1 MLLPWL
7 ILIPFI
13 GGFLCWQTERFGV
26 KVPRWIALITMGLTL
41 ALSLQL
47 WLQGG
52 YSLTQSAGIPQWQSE
67 FDMPWIPRFGISIHL
82 AIDGLSLLMVVLTG
96 LLGVLAVLCSWKEIE
111 KYQGFFHLN
120 LMWILGGVIGVF
132 LAIDMFLFFF
142 FWEMMLV
149 PMYFLIA
156 LWGHKASDGKT
167 RITAA
172 TKFFIYTQASG
183 LVMLIAILAL
193 VFVHYNATGVWG
205 FFHLNLMLILGGVIG
220 VFLAIDMFLFF
231 FFWEMMLVPMYFLI
245 ALWGHK
251 ASDGKTRITAATKF
265 FIYTQASGLV
275 MLIAILALVFVHYN
289 ATGVWTFNYEELLNT
304 PMSSGVEYLLMLG
317 FFIAFAV
324 KMPVVPL
331 HGWLPDAHSQAP
343 TAGSVDLAGILLK
356 TAAYGLLRFSLPLF
370 PNASA
375 EFAPIAMWLGV
386 IGIFYGA
393 WMAFAQ
399 TDIKRLIAYTSVS
412 HMGFVLIAIYTGSQL
427 AYQGAVIQMIAHGL
441 SAAGLFI
448 LCGQLYE
455 RIHTRDMRMM
465 GGLWSKMKWL
475 PALSLFFA
483 VATLGMPGTG
493 NFVGEFMILFGS
505 FQVVPVITVIS
516 TFGLVF
522 ASVYS
527 LAMLHRA
534 YFGKAK
540 SQIASQELPGMSL
553 RELFM
558 ILLLVVLLVLLG
570 FYPQP
575 ILDTS
580 HSAIGNIQQWFVN
593 SVTTTRP

>member
-7 ILIPFI
+7 IIIPFV
-13 GGFLCWQTERFGV
+13 GGLICWLTERLGA

-52 YSLTQSAGIPQWQSE
+52 YSLTQAAGIPQWQSS
-67 FDMPWIPRFGISIHL
+67 FSVPWIPRFGISFHL

-96 LLGVLAVLCSWKEIE
+96 LLGLMAVLCSWNEIS

-132 LAIDMFLFFF
+132 LSIDLFLFFF

-167 RITAA
+167 RISAA

-183 LVMLIAILAL
+183 LVMLIAIL
-193 VFVHYNATGVWG
+193 G
-205 FFHLNLMLILGGVIG
+205 
-220 VFLAIDMFLFF
+220 
-231 FFWEMMLVPMYFLI
+231 
-245 ALWGHK
+245 
-251 ASDGKTRITAATKF
+251 
-265 FIYTQASGLV
+265 
-275 MLIAILALVFVHYN
+275 LVFVHYN
-289 ATGVWTFNYEELLNT
+289 ATGVWTFSYEQLLQT
-304 PMSSGVEYLLMLG
+304 PMSNGVEYLLMLG

-375 EFAPIAMWLGV
+375 EFAPIANWLGI

-393 WMAFAQ
+393 WMAFSQ
-399 TDIKRLIAYTSVS
+399 TDIKRLIAYTSIS

-427 AYQGAVIQMIAHGL
+427 ALQGAVIQMIAHGL
-441 SAAGLFI
+441 SAAALFI

-455 RIHTRDMRMM
+455 RLHTRDMRQM
-465 GGLWSKMKWL
+465 GGLWSRIKWI
-475 PALSLFFA
+475 PGLSLFFA
-483 VATLGMPGTG
+483 VANLGMPGTG
-493 NFVGEFMILFGS
+493 NFVGEFMILTGS
-505 FQVVPVITVIS
+505 FQVVPTIIVIA

-527 LAMLHRA
+527 LVMMQRA
-534 YFGKAK
+534 YYGEAK
-540 SQIASQELPGMSL
+540 SKDPLPGMSP
-553 RELFM
+553 REFM
-558 ILLLVVLLVLLG
+558 TIGVLVVLLVLLG
-570 FYPQP
+570 VYPQP

-580 HSAIGNIQQWFVN
+580 HAAMSNIQQWFTA
-593 SVTTTRP
+593 SISTTRP

>member
-7 ILIPFI
+7 IILPFV
-13 GGFLCWQTERFGV
+13 GGLLAWQFERFGP
-26 KVPRWIALITMGLTL
+26 KAPRWIALIAMGLTL
-41 ALSLQL
+41 VLSLQL

-52 YSLTQSAGIPQWQSE
+52 YSLTQATGLPQWQSE
-67 FDMPWIPRFGISIHL
+67 FSVPWIPRFGINFHL
-82 AIDGLSLLMVVLTG
+82 ALDGLSLLMVVLTG
-96 LLGVLAVLCSWKEIE
+96 LLGVMAILCSWNEIE
-111 KYQGFFHLN
+111 KWHGFFHLN
-120 LMWILGGVIGVF
+120 LLWILGGVIGVF

-183 LVMLIAILAL
+183 LIMLIAILAL
-193 VFVHYNATGVWG
+193 VFVHYSAT
-205 FFHLNLMLILGGVIG
+205 N
-220 VFLAIDMFLFF
+220 
-231 FFWEMMLVPMYFLI
+231 
-245 ALWGHK
+245 
-251 ASDGKTRITAATKF
+251 
-265 FIYTQASGLV
+265 
-275 MLIAILALVFVHYN
+275 
-289 ATGVWTFNYEELLNT
+289 VWTFNYELLLKT
-304 PMSSGVEYLLMLG
+304 PMSHGVEYLLMLG

-356 TAAYGLLRFSLPLF
+356 TAAYGLLRFALPLF

-375 EFAPIAMWLGV
+375 EFAPIAMWLGI

-393 WMAFAQ
+393 WMAFSQ
-399 TDIKRLIAYTSVS
+399 YDIKRLIAYTSIS

-427 AYQGAVIQMIAHGL
+427 AFQGAVVQMIAHGL
-441 SAAGLFI
+441 SAAALFI

-455 RIHTRDMRMM
+455 RLHTRDMRQM
-465 GGLWSKMKWL
+465 GGLWSRIKWL
-475 PALSLFFA
+475 PGLSLFFA
-483 VATLGMPGTG
+483 VANLGMPGTG
-493 NFVGEFMILFGS
+493 NFVGEFMILTGS
-505 FQVVPVITVIS
+505 FQSAPVIIVIA

-527 LAMLHRA
+527 LIMMQRA
-534 YFGKAK
+534 YYGAPK
-540 SQIASQELPGMSL
+540 SDTPLRSMSP
-553 RELFM
+553 REFLM
-558 ILLLVVLLVLLG
+558 IMVLVVLLVLVG
-570 FYPQP
+570 VYPQP

-580 HSAIGNIQQWFVN
+580 HAAMSNIQQWFTA
-593 SVTTTRP
+593 SISTTRP

>member
-13 GGFLCWQTERFGV
+13 GGLLCWQLERFGS
-26 KVPRWIALITMGLTL
+26 KVPRWIALISMGLTL

-52 YSLTQSAGIPQWQSE
+52 YSLTQAAGLPQWQSE
-67 FDMPWIPRFGISIHL
+67 FQVSWIPRFGISVHL
-82 AIDGLSLLMVVLTG
+82 ALDGLSLLMVVLTG
-96 LLGVLAVLCSWKEIE
+96 LLGVMAILCSWNEIE
-111 KYQGFFHLN
+111 KWQGFFHLN
-120 LMWILGGVIGVF
+120 LLWILGGVIGVF
-132 LAIDMFLFFF
+132 LAIDLFLFFF

-172 TKFFIYTQASG
+172 TKFFIYTQSSG
-183 LVMLIAILAL
+183 LVMLISILAL
-193 VFVHYNATGVWG
+193 VFVNY
-205 FFHLNLMLILGGVIG
+205 I
-220 VFLAIDMFLFF
+220 
-231 FFWEMMLVPMYFLI
+231 
-245 ALWGHK
+245 
-251 ASDGKTRITAATKF
+251 
-265 FIYTQASGLV
+265 
-275 MLIAILALVFVHYN
+275 
-289 ATGVWTFNYEELLNT
+289 ATGVWTFNYEDLLKT
-304 PMSSGVEYLLMLG
+304 PMSHTVEYLLMLG

-356 TAAYGLLRFSLPLF
+356 TAAYGLLRFALPLF

-375 EFAPIAMWLGV
+375 EFAPVAMWLGI

-393 WMAFAQ
+393 WMAFSQ
-399 TDIKRLIAYTSVS
+399 YDIKRLIAYTSIS

-427 AYQGAVIQMIAHGL
+427 AFQGAVVQMIAHGL
-441 SAAGLFI
+441 SAAALFI

-455 RIHTRDMRMM
+455 RLHTRDMRQM
-465 GGLWSKMKWL
+465 GGLWARIKWL
-475 PALSLFFA
+475 PGLSLFFA
-483 VATLGMPGTG
+483 VANLGMPGTG
-493 NFVGEFMILFGS
+493 NFVGEFMILTGS
-505 FQVVPVITVIS
+505 FHSVPVIIVIA

-527 LAMLHRA
+527 LIMMQRA
-534 YFGKAK
+534 YYGAPK
-540 SQIASQELPGMSL
+540 SETPLRGMSP
-553 RELFM
+553 REFLM
-558 ILLLVVLLVLLG
+558 IMVLVVLLVLLG
-570 FYPQP
+570 VYPQP

-580 HSAIGNIQQWFVN
+580 HAAMSNIQQWFTA
-593 SVTTTRP
+593 SISTTRP

>member
-7 ILIPFI
+7 ILLPFI
-13 GGFLCWQTERFGV
+13 GGLLCWQLERFGTRM
-26 KVPRWIALITMGLTL
+26 PNWIALISMGLTL
-41 ALSLQL
+41 VLSLLL
-47 WLQGG
+47 WSQGG
-52 YSLTQSAGIPQWQSE
+52 YSLTAQADVPLWQSE
-67 FDMPWIPRFGISIHL
+67 FNVPWIPRFGIRIHL
-82 AIDGLSLLMVVLTG
+82 ALDGLSLLMVVLTG
-96 LLGVLAVLCSWKEIE
+96 LLGALAILCSWNEIQR
-111 KYQGFFHLN
+111 YQGCFHLN
-120 LMWILGGVIGVF
+120 LLWILGGVIGVF

-149 PMYFLIA
+149 PIYFLIV
-156 LWGHKASDGKT
+156 LWGHKGSDGKT
-167 RITAA
+167 RIPAA
-172 TKFFIYTQASG
+172 TKFFIYTQTSG
-183 LVMLIAILAL
+183 LIMLIAILAL
-193 VFVHYNATGVWG
+193 VFLYHDAT
-205 FFHLNLMLILGGVIG
+205 
-220 VFLAIDMFLFF
+220 
-231 FFWEMMLVPMYFLI
+231 
-245 ALWGHK
+245 
-251 ASDGKTRITAATKF
+251 R
-265 FIYTQASGLV
+265 
-275 MLIAILALVFVHYN
+275 
-289 ATGVWTFNYEELLNT
+289 VWTFNYTDLLKT
-304 PMSSGVEYLLMLG
+304 PMSCGVEYMLMLG

-370 PNASA
+370 PNTSH

-393 WMAFAQ
+393 WMAFMQ

-412 HMGFVLIAIYTGSQL
+412 HMGFVMIAIYSGSHL

-455 RIHTRDMRMM
+455 RLHTRDLRQM
-465 GGLWSKMKWL
+465 GGLWARIRFL

-483 VATLGMPGTG
+483 VSMLGMPGTG

-505 FQVVPVITVIS
+505 YPVVPVITVIS

-527 LAMLHRA
+527 LVMIQRA
-534 YFGKAK
+534 YYGAPK
-540 SQIASQELPGMSL
+540 SGEKLQGMST
-553 RELFM
+553 RELSIVM
-558 ILLLVVLLVLLG
+558 LLVVLLVLLCL
-570 FYPQP
+570 FPQT
-575 ILDTS
+575 ILNTS
-580 HSAIGNIQQWFVN
+580 DAAMANIQHWFMS
-593 SVTTTRP
+593 SVTDSTLSTTRP

>member
-1 MLLPWL
+1 VLLPWL
-7 ILIPFI
+7 IIIPFV
-13 GGFLCWQTERFGV
+13 GGLICWLTERLGA

-52 YSLTQSAGIPQWQSE
+52 YSLTQAAGIPQWQSS
-67 FDMPWIPRFGISIHL
+67 FSVPWIPRFGISFHL

-96 LLGVLAVLCSWKEIE
+96 LLGLMAVLCSWNEIS

-132 LAIDMFLFFF
+132 LSIDLFLFFF

-167 RITAA
+167 RISAA

-183 LVMLIAILAL
+183 LVMLIAIL
-193 VFVHYNATGVWG
+193 G
-205 FFHLNLMLILGGVIG
+205 
-220 VFLAIDMFLFF
+220 
-231 FFWEMMLVPMYFLI
+231 
-245 ALWGHK
+245 
-251 ASDGKTRITAATKF
+251 
-265 FIYTQASGLV
+265 
-275 MLIAILALVFVHYN
+275 LVFVHYN
-289 ATGVWTFNYEELLNT
+289 ATGVWTFNYEQLLQT

-317 FFIAFAV
+317 FFIAFVV

-375 EFAPIAMWLGV
+375 EFAPIAMWLGI

-393 WMAFAQ
+393 WMAFSQ
-399 TDIKRLIAYTSVS
+399 TDIKRLIAYTSIS

-427 AYQGAVIQMIAHGL
+427 ALQGAVIQMIAHGL
-441 SAAGLFI
+441 SAAALFI

-455 RIHTRDMRMM
+455 RLHTRDMRQM
-465 GGLWSKMKWL
+465 GGLWSRIKWI
-475 PALSLFFA
+475 PGLSLFFA
-483 VATLGMPGTG
+483 VANLGMPGTG
-493 NFVGEFMILFGS
+493 NFVGEFMILTGS
-505 FQVVPVITVIS
+505 FQVVPMIIIIA

-522 ASVYS
+522 ASIYS
-527 LAMLHRA
+527 LVMMQRA
-534 YFGKAK
+534 YYGEAK
-540 SQIASQELPGMSL
+540 SKDPLPGMSP
-553 RELFM
+553 REFM
-558 ILLLVVLLVLLG
+558 TIGVLVVLLVLLG
-570 FYPQP
+570 VYPQP

-580 HSAIGNIQQWFVN
+580 HAAMSNIQQWFTA
-593 SVTTTRP
+593 SISTTRP

>member
-26 KVPRWIALITMGLTL
+26 KVPRWIALVTMGLTL

-193 VFVHYNATGVWG
+193 VFVHYNATGVW
-205 FFHLNLMLILGGVIG
+205 
-220 VFLAIDMFLFF
+220 
-231 FFWEMMLVPMYFLI
+231 
-245 ALWGHK
+245 
-251 ASDGKTRITAATKF
+251 
-265 FIYTQASGLV
+265 
-275 MLIAILALVFVHYN
+275 
-289 ATGVWTFNYEELLNT
+289 TFNYEELLNT
-304 PMSSGVEYLLMLG
+304 PMSNGVEYLLMLG

-399 TDIKRLIAYTSVS
+399 TDIKRLLGYSSISHLGYLLVALIALQTGEMSMEAVGVYLVGYLFSSLGAFGVVS
-412 HMGFVLIAIYTGSQL
+412 LMSSPYRGPDADSLFSYRGLFWHRPILAAVMTVMMLSLAGIPMTLGFIGKFYVLAVGVQAHLWWLVGAVVVGSAIGLYYYLRVAVSLYLHAPEQPGRDAPSNWQYSAGGIVVLI
-427 AYQGAVIQMIAHGL
+427 
-441 SAAGLFI
+441 SA
-448 LCGQLYE
+448 
-455 RIHTRDMRMM
+455 
-465 GGLWSKMKWL
+465 
-475 PALSLFFA
+475 
-483 VATLGMPGTG
+483 
-493 NFVGEFMILFGS
+493 
-505 FQVVPVITVIS
+505 
-516 TFGLVF
+516 
-522 ASVYS
+522 
-527 LAMLHRA
+527 
-534 YFGKAK
+534 
-540 SQIASQELPGMSL
+540 
-553 RELFM
+553 
-558 ILLLVVLLVLLG
+558 LLVLVLG
-570 FYPQP
+570 VWPQP
-575 ILDTS
+575 LISIVRL
-580 HSAIGNIQQWFVN
+580 AM
-593 SVTTTRP
+593 PLM

>member
-13 GGFLCWQTERFGV
+13 GGLLCWQLERFGA
-26 KVPRWIALITMGLTL
+26 KVPRWIALISMGLTL

-52 YSLTQSAGIPQWQSE
+52 YSLTQAVGIPQWQSE
-67 FDMPWIPRFGISIHL
+67 FFVSWIPRFGINVHL
-82 AIDGLSLLMVVLTG
+82 ALDGLSLLMVVLTG
-96 LLGVLAVLCSWKEIE
+96 LLGVMAILCSWNEIE
-111 KYQGFFHLN
+111 KWQGFFHLN
-120 LMWILGGVIGVF
+120 LLWILGGVIGVF

-167 RITAA
+167 RISAA

-183 LVMLIAILAL
+183 LIMLIAIL
-193 VFVHYNATGVWG
+193 G
-205 FFHLNLMLILGGVIG
+205 
-220 VFLAIDMFLFF
+220 
-231 FFWEMMLVPMYFLI
+231 
-245 ALWGHK
+245 
-251 ASDGKTRITAATKF
+251 
-265 FIYTQASGLV
+265 
-275 MLIAILALVFVHYN
+275 LVFVHYN
-289 ATGVWTFNYEELLNT
+289 ATGVWTFNYEELLKT
-304 PMSSGVEYLLMLG
+304 PMSQHVEYLLMLG

-356 TAAYGLLRFSLPLF
+356 TAAYGLLRFALPLF
-370 PNASA
+370 PNASHD
-375 EFAPIAMWLGV
+375 FAPIAMVLGL

-393 WMAFAQ
+393 WMAFSQ
-399 TDIKRLIAYTSVS
+399 YDIKRLIAYTSIS

-427 AYQGAVIQMIAHGL
+427 AFQGAVVQMIAHGL
-441 SAAGLFI
+441 SAAALFI

-455 RIHTRDMRMM
+455 RLHTRDMRQM
-465 GGLWSKMKWL
+465 GGLWSRIKWL
-475 PALSLFFA
+475 PGLSLFFA
-483 VATLGMPGTG
+483 VANLGMPGTG
-493 NFVGEFMILFGS
+493 NFVGEFMILTGS
-505 FQVVPVITVIS
+505 FKTVPVTIVIA

-527 LAMLHRA
+527 LVMMQRA
-534 YFGKAK
+534 YYGAPK
-540 SQIASQELPGMSL
+540 SETPLRGMNA
-553 RELFM
+553 REFLM
-558 ILLLVVLLVLLG
+558 IMVLVVLLVLLG
-570 FYPQP
+570 VYPQP

-580 HSAIGNIQQWFVN
+580 HAAMSNIQQWYTA
-593 SVTTTRP
+593 SITTTRP